1 MGVVIPQVITEDRA
15 SGAQV
20 IDGSL
25 RFNSGSSH
33 YLSRTFSTGN
43 RKTFTW
49 SGWVKLSKAT
59 VSGQGTTLFDATAG
73 TTTANMINFMDADQ
87 LRFIVGNGTAE
98 LKTTQLFR
106 DLSAWYHI
114 VAVLDTTISSP
125 SSDRMRLYINGVRV
139 VNFDIATYPSQD
151 AVFTFNNNVSHELG
165 RINYSGSPYGYL
177 PGYLSQVYFI
187 DGYAYDSS
195 YFGFTD
201 PLTNTWR
208 PKKLSSSVEFG
219 TNGFYLPFDTDGA
232 GTIGIGTDRSGKGN
246 HWTINNFVTTAAG
259 IQTNPNIMPDSPSGV
274 SYSTAPTSGIGTT
287 TGMTKPSNYCTL
299 NPLFRGAAGATYSN
313 GNLSCN
319 TGNANGHVR
328 GNIGI
333 TTGKYYFE
341 AVGTANVVS
350 AGMIV
355 GIVQEASTPTY
366 NIGGDGLGYG
376 YFTDGLKAN
385 SGYTSYGSS
394 WTTGD
399 IIGVAFDATNGALT
413 FYKNGVSQGVAF
425 TGLFSSP
432 YFPAVSDTTS
442 GDGVG
447 FDINFGQKSFKYA
460 PPAGFLPLCTANL
473 PRPTIA
479 RPDQFVG
486 IVTYTGN
493 GGTQSLNVGFKPD
506 FVWIKNRDAGDH
518 SGLFDSI
525 RGPLYR
531 IVSDYTY
538 ASTLRVNTLT
548 SFNTNG
554 FTVGSAGEYN
564 RLNER
569 IVAWAWKAGGN
580 SNTYNI
586 NDIGYSTASAAGLTA
601 GTITPTAASINTKS
615 GFSIITWNGS
625 GASGTLSHGLGN
637 TPGLIFLKGTSSG
650 EGSEN
655 WRTYH
660 SALGTSP
667 SNTLF
672 LNLTNA
678 SSSNTERI
686 SAVGTST
693 FTLSSGGAGV
703 NASGQSYIAYLWA
716 EIPGFSKFGSYSG
729 TGVAGNF
736 VYTGFRPKWIM
747 IKNYIGGSISN
758 WALVDSTRSFANVA
772 NHTLAANL
780 ANAESAFGGGE
791 SVFGAGN
798 KIDLVSNGFVLRE
811 GNAWGNESS
820 TNYIYMA
827 FAESPINY
835 SRAR

>member
-1 MGVVIPQVITEDRA
+1 VNIYTQR
-15 SGAQV
+15 
-20 IDGSL
+20 
-25 RFNSGSSH
+25 
-33 YLSRTFSTGN
+33 
-43 RKTFTW
+43 
-49 SGWVKLSKAT
+49 
-59 VSGQGTTLFDATAG
+59 GQ
-73 TTTANMINFMDADQ
+73 
-87 LRFIVGNGTAE
+87 E
-98 LKTTQLFR
+98 
-106 DLSAWYHI
+106 S
-114 VAVLDTTISSP
+114 
-125 SSDRMRLYINGVRV
+125 
-139 VNFDIATYPSQD
+139 
-151 AVFTFNNNVSHELG
+151 
-165 RINYSGSPYGYL
+165 
-177 PGYLSQVYFI
+177 
-187 DGYAYDSS
+187 GYA
-195 YFGFTD
+195 
-201 PLTNTWR
+201 
-208 PKKLSSSVEFG
+208 
-219 TNGFYLPFDTDGA
+219 
-232 GTIGIGTDRSGKGN
+232 
-246 HWTINNFVTTAAG
+246 
-259 IQTNPNIMPDSPSGV
+259 
-274 SYSTAPTSGIGTT
+274 
-287 TGMTKPSNYCTL
+287 TL
-299 NPLFRGAAGATYSN
+299 NPLANGGTLSK
-313 GNLSCN
+313 GNLKFTSGSAYRSSVS
-319 TGNANGHVR
+319 TIGMSSGKWYMEGLAGTFGNDFTLGLVSYTDINSVKS
-328 GNIGI
+328 N
-333 TTGKYYFE
+333 Y
-341 AVGTANVVS
+341 VGGTS
-350 AGMIV
+350 A
-355 GIVQEASTPTY
+355 S
-366 NIGGDGLGYG
+366 YG
-376 YFTDGLKAN
+376 YEAALGAKYNN
-385 SGYTSYGSS
+385 SSYTTTNFNTY
-394 WTTGD
+394 TTGD
-399 IIGVAFDATNGALT
+399 LISVAFDADNGKVYFA
-413 FYKNGVSQGVAF
+413 KNGIWQDNANPVAG
-425 TGLFSSP
+425 TNASYSSLTSTP
-432 YFPAVSDTTS
+432 YFFGCSA
-442 GDGVG
+442 GINGVWE
-447 FDINFGQKSFKYA
+447 DINFGQKPFKFP
-460 PPAGFLPLCTANL
+460 PPAGFQPLALANT
-473 PRPTIA
+473 RPTIV

-493 GGTQSLNVGFKPD
+493 GGTQSINVGFKPD

-729 TGVAGNF
+729 TGVAENF

-811 GNAWGNESS
+811 GNAWGNETS
-820 TNYIYMA
+820 TSYIYA
-827 FAESPINY
+827 AYAESPTQNLFGGQ
-835 SRAR
+835 SNAR